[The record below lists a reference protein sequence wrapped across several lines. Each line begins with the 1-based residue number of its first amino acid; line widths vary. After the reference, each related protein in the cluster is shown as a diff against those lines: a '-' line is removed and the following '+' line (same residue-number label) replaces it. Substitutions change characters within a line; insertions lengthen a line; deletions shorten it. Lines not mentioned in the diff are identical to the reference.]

1 MPRATAASLRRERE
15 RNKANKNPKPLGD
28 SCRCRPRGVRAS
40 PLSHLCPPV
49 RVPPTA
55 WPWAY
60 ARRAT
65 RGNAWYR
72 RAHPPAR
79 QPHPLSPWPVLLCLL
94 QSRASAKKSDGVDS
108 SSRGAAILEDAALL
122 LEPAVVGQRQGS
134 DRARPHARRAYN
146 AHTLYNLRTHSA
158 SPLCATLRLSLLS
171 LSRSRVSPP
180 AADAA
185 PGL

>member
-15 RNKANKNPKPLGD
+15 RSRPKKNNKSQTPRRQL
-28 SCRCRPRGVRAS
+28 SHCRPRGVRAS

-65 RGNAWYR
+65 RGSAWYR

-79 QPHPLSPWPVLLCLL
+79 QPHPLSPWPVARCLL
-94 QSRASAKKSDGVDS
+94 QRRASAKKSDGVDS

-134 DRARPHARRAYN
+134 HHARPHARRAYN
-146 AHTLYNLRTHSA
+146 AHTLYNLRTCSA
-158 SPLCATLRLSLLS
+158 SPLSAQLSDS
-171 LSRSRVSPP
+171 LSS
-180 AADAA
+180 
-185 PGL
+185 L